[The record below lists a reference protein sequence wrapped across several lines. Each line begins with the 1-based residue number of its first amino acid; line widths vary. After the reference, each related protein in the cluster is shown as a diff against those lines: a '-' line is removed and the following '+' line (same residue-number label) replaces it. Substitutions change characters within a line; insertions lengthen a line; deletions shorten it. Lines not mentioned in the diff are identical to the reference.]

1 MREELIPDNKAQ
13 GCPQLSSTTEFGC
26 RPPLAVRNDR
36 LCIARRLACFYTA
49 LLQTKQHH
57 LSSLDELDE
66 LRVRFLTACQVPA
79 YAVRVWSYSVGSR
92 QRKRRLPP
100 FPSVVYVNGV
110 HPLYPLETAFAGGR
124 QPHREAV
131 CMRDWLTADVG
142 GQ

>member
-1 MREELIPDNKAQ
+1 MREELIPDNQAR
-13 GCPQLSSTTEFGC
+13 GWAYLSITTEFGC
-26 RPPLAVRNDR
+26 RPPLAVRNAR

-57 LSSLDELDE
+57 LSSLDEL
-66 LRVRFLTACQVPA
+66 RIRFFTACQVPA

-100 FPSVVYVNGV
+100 FPSVVYVNGI
-110 HPLYPLETAFAGGR
+110 HPLYPLETAFTGGR

-131 CMRDWLTADVG
+131 SMRDWLTADVG